1 MKVELT
7 KISGGRYALTL
18 GERRIEIDVADLDAV
33 RRLIDDALRP
43 ESRIERAVR
52 YRTFLEGLRAANDTG
67 IQALLRS
74 AAHDGILV
82 LLYSSEHDA
91 ALKKK
96 LYGNMTENSI
106 KMYVEDLLFEFRN
119 GVPDYRFDGA
129 MLRLIEHVDDMVR
142 AGTLTMDQ
150 PAR

>member
-7 KISGGRYALTL
+7 KLTATRYALTL
-18 GERRIEIDVADLDAV
+18 GERRIEIDAADLDAL
-33 RRLIDDALRP
+33 RRLADDALRP
-43 ESRIERAVR
+43 ESKVERAVR
-52 YRTFLEGLRAANDTG
+52 YRTFLEGLRCANDTG

-74 AAHDGILV
+74 AAHDDILV
-82 LLYSSEHDA
+82 LLYSSEHDNV
-91 ALKKK
+91 LKKK

-106 KMYVEDLLFEFRN
+106 KMYVEDLLFEFRD

-129 MLRLIEHVDDMVR
+129 MLRLIDHVEGMVR
-142 AGTLTMDQ
+142 AGTLTLDQ

>member
-7 KISGGRYALTL
+7 KISKGRYALTL
-18 GERRIEIDVADLDAV
+18 GERRTEIDVADLDAL
-33 RRLIDDALRP
+33 RRLADDALRP
-43 ESRIERAVR
+43 ESKVERAMR
-52 YRTFLEGLRAANDTG
+52 YRTFLEGLRGANDNG
-67 IQALLRS
+67 IQALLRT
-74 AAHDGILV
+74 AAHDDILV
-82 LLYSSEHDA
+82 LLYSSENDDQ
-91 ALKKK
+91 LKKK

-129 MLRLIEHVDDMVR
+129 MLRLIDHVDGMVR
-142 AGTLTMDQ
+142 AGTLTIDG